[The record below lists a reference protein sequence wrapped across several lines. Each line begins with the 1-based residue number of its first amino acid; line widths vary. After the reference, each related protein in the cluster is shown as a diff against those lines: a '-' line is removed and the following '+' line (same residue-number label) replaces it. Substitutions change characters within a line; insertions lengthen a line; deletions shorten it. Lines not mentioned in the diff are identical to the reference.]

1 MLIADSHLD
10 LAYNAMRFNRD
21 LRLPIEEIRAAEIA
35 GGSAKKGAG
44 RNTVSLPAM
53 AGANVFL
60 CFATANARITLPG
73 NNRPDGWRTAEQ
85 AYAEAMGDVNL
96 YQVWEAEGWL
106 RQIRDA
112 QGLAKHVAEW
122 EAWQAQGTGARPPIG
137 YVLCIEGADPIV
149 GPWQLEAWWNAG
161 LRVVSLVHYWF
172 NQYAYGTKTSGQGL
186 LPAGRELLKAMDRR
200 GILLDVSHLSDNSF
214 WEAVDIY
221 GGPLLATHNCCR
233 ALTPHDRQFTD
244 AQIERIAQRGGVI
257 GVAMDDW
264 MLVPDWTEAPGSNL
278 RVSME
283 DVVNHIDHIC
293 QVAGNAEH
301 AAIGSDLDG
310 GYGTEQT
317 PGDLESIADLHKIAT
332 ILRRRGY
339 AEADIA
345 KIMYGNWVRFLR
357 QAWA

>member
-10 LAYNAMRFNRD
+10 LAYSAMGSNRD
-21 LRLPIEEIRAAEIA
+21 LRRSIEEIRAAEVA
-35 GGSAKKGAG
+35 SGSTKKGAG

-53 AGANVFL
+53 AAANVFL

-73 NNRPDGWRTAEQ
+73 NNRPDAWRSPQQ
-85 AYAEAMGDVNL
+85 AYAAAMGDVSL
-96 YQVWEAEGWL
+96 YRVWEAEGWV
-106 RQIRDA
+106 RHIRDA
-112 QGLAKHVAEW
+112 GTLDAHVAEW
-122 EAWQAQGTGARPPIG
+122 QAWHAQQTGARPPIG

-149 GPWQLEAWWNAG
+149 GPWQLETWWHAG
-161 LRVVSLVHYWF
+161 LRIVSLVHYWF
-172 NQYAYGTKTSGQGL
+172 NQYAYGNKTSGRGL
-186 LPAGRELLKAMDRR
+186 LPAGRELLKEMDRL
-200 GILLDVSHLSDNSF
+200 GILLDVTHLSDNSF

-221 GGPLLATHNCCR
+221 GGPILATHNCCR

-244 AQIERIAQRGGVI
+244 EQIVRIAQRGGVI

-264 MLVPDWTEAPGSNL
+264 MLVPDWKEEPGSNE

-293 QVAGNAEH
+293 QLAGNADH

-317 PGDLESIADLHKIAT
+317 PGDLETIADLHKIAQ

-339 AEADIA
+339 AEEDVN
-345 KIMYGNWVRFLR
+345 KVMHGNWVRFLQ

>member
-10 LAYNAMRFNRD
+10 LAYSALKFNRD
-21 LRLPIEEIRAAEIA
+21 LQRPIAEIRAAEIA
-35 GGSAKKGAG
+35 SGSKQKGAG
-44 RNTVSLPAM
+44 RNTVSLPA
-53 AGANVFL
+53 ASDANVFL
-60 CFATANARITLPG
+60 CFTTANARITLPG
-73 NNRPDGWRTAEQ
+73 NNRPEGWRTPEQ
-85 AYAEAMGDVNL
+85 AYAEAMGDIAL
-96 YQVWEAEGWL
+96 YQVWQAEGYL

-112 QGLAKHVAEW
+112 AGLDAHVQEW
-122 EAWQAQGTGARPPIG
+122 EAWHGRNAGARPPIG

-149 GPWQLEAWWNAG
+149 GPWQLDAWWDAG

-172 NQYAYGTKTSGQGL
+172 NQYAYGTKTSGRGL

-200 GILLDVSHLSDNSF
+200 GILLDVSHLSDDSF

-221 GGPLLATHNCCR
+221 GGPILATHNCCR

-244 AQIERIAQRGGVI
+244 AQIARIAQRGGVI

-264 MLVPDWTEAPGSNL
+264 MLVPDWKEEPGSNQ
-278 RVSME
+278 RVSMA

-317 PGDLESIADLHKIAT
+317 PGDLDTIADLRKIAV

-339 AEADIA
+339 AESDVQ
-345 KIMYGNWVRFLR
+345 KVMYGNWVRFLGR
-357 QAWA
+357 ALP

>member
-10 LAYNAMRFNRD
+10 LAYSAMRSNRD
-21 LRLPIEEIRAAEIA
+21 LRLSIEEIRAAEIA
-35 GGSAKKGAG
+35 SGSTKKGAG
-44 RNTVSLPAM
+44 RNTVSLPAL
-53 AGANVFL
+53 AAANVFL

-85 AYAEAMGDVNL
+85 AYAEAMGDVSL
-96 YQVWEAEGWL
+96 YQVWEVEGWL

-112 QGLAKHVAEW
+112 AALDAHLGE
-122 EAWQAQGTGARPPIG
+122 WQAWHAQGAGARPPLG

-172 NQYAYGTKTSGQGL
+172 NQYAYGNMTSGQGL
-186 LPAGRELLKAMDRR
+186 LPAGRELLKEMDRL
-200 GILLDVSHLSDNSF
+200 GIILDVTHLSDNSF

-221 GGPLLATHNCCR
+221 GGPILATHNCCR

-244 AQIERIAQRGGVI
+244 EQIVRIAQRGGVI

-264 MLVPDWTEAPGSNL
+264 MLVPDWKEEPGSNE

-293 QVAGNAEH
+293 QLAGNAEH

-317 PGDLESIADLHKIAT
+317 PRDLETVADLHKIAE

-339 AEADIA
+339 TEDDV
-345 KIMYGNWVRFLR
+345 KQVMHGNWLRFLR